1 MFCAGGK
8 FYRCLGAVTFVQRKT
23 SEGFLNLGFVYTL
36 DKKIREK
43 RYAFSLSLSPSLSL
57 SLSLSFSLLI
67 PAPIDSFLRSGH
79 LRRFR
84 GQSDGGHFFRRR
96 LSKIAR
102 ELPSS

>member
-1 MFCAGGK
+1 MSGSRHICSKENVRGFFEFRVCVHIGQK
-8 FYRCLGAVTFVQRKT
+8 NSRKALR
-23 SEGFLNLGFVYTL
+23 FL
-36 DKKIREK
+36 
-43 RYAFSLSLSPSLSL
+43 SLSLSFSLSL

>member
-1 MFCAGGK
+1 LWKAQG
-8 FYRCLGAVTFVQRKT
+8 
-23 SEGFLNLGFVYTL
+23 
-36 DKKIREK
+36 EK
-43 RYAFSLSLSPSLSL
+43 RYYAFSLSPSLSL
-57 SLSLSFSLLI
+57 SLSFSLI

-84 GQSDGGHFFRRR
+84 GQSDEGHFFRRRRRRRRRRRSSYYYSR

>member
-1 MFCAGGK
+1 MEGT
-8 FYRCLGAVTFVQRKT
+8 RRKALLR
-23 SEGFLNLGFVYTL
+23 F
-36 DKKIREK
+36 
-43 RYAFSLSLSPSLSL
+43 LSLSFSL
-57 SLSLSFSLLI
+57 SLSLSFSLI

-84 GQSDGGHFFRRR
+84 GQSDAGHFFRRRRRRRRRRRSSYYYSR